1 MIHSLTRNVLVIAV
15 CLLAGC
21 GSDLTGLSGQ
31 INTKKKS
38 VVGEVQKSGKS
49 GGKVVPSLTTSP
61 VGRIDASADSSASIT
76 SDLSVERCGREL
88 NTLKRLDI
96 KRYTQRKFQFDRLM
110 AGASVYAD
118 VRSDVVKGTQEAVD
132 AMYRFR
138 VGKLCA
144 EISRDVLD
152 ALTRQSVVSQEQRII
167 NSREQ

>member
-1 MIHSLTRNVLVIAV
+1 
-15 CLLAGC
+15 
-21 GSDLTGLSGQ
+21 
-31 INTKKKS
+31 KKKS
-38 VVGEVQKSGKS
+38 VAGELQKS

-61 VGRIDASADSSASIT
+61 VGRIDAKADSSASIT
-76 SDLSVERCGREL
+76 SDLSVEKCGREL
-88 NTLKRLDI
+88 NTLKRLDM
-96 KRYTQRKFQFDRLM
+96 KRYTQRKSQFDRLM

-152 ALTRQSVVSQEQRII
+152 ALTHQSVVSQEQRII

>member
-31 INTKKKS
+31 INAKKKS
-38 VVGEVQKSGKS
+38 VAGELQKS

-61 VGRIDASADSSASIT
+61 VGRIDARADSSASIT
-76 SDLSVERCGREL
+76 SDLSVEKCGREL
-88 NTLKRLDI
+88 NTLKRLDM
-96 KRYTQRKFQFDRLM
+96 KRYTQRKSQFDRLM